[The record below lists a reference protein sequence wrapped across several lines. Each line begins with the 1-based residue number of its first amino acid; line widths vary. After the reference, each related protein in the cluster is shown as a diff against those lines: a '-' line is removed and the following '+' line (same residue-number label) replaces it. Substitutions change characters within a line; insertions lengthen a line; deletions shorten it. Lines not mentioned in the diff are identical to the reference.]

1 MSTYTDEL
9 CYTES
14 PFDLEGAEHSRL
26 MAKRF
31 FPPYIRRVGQ
41 LINNIHR
48 IHPPTACRLTMG
60 VLSVALPTKLKSE
73 DKAFYKSGKAQLHTC
88 GKHQFYTYA
97 YGKGPKI
104 LLLHG
109 WCSKGAR
116 WANYVEQITQAGLQ
130 AIVMDAPSHGQS
142 PGRFLSV
149 PDYIKCVKQVLQ
161 TQSDWYAIVGHSMG
175 SLTGIIAANDLAQTR
190 TLSKCVLMN
199 TFSNCDAL
207 MSKFARCL
215 GVSETVLVDTRQWIT
230 QYTGSPLAYFT
241 LSNHLKPLNTKNLLV
256 ADKNDIVVP
265 SREIAQIVNEIP
277 AIEVIITDGLG
288 HNLRCEYITKQVVD
302 FVVA

>member
-1 MSTYTDEL
+1 MTTYTNEL
-9 CYTES
+9 SYMQTQ
-14 PFDLEGAEHSRL
+14 FDQEDAEHSRL

-31 FPPYIRRVGQ
+31 FPPYIHRVGQ
-41 LINNIHR
+41 AINSIHR
-48 IHPPTACRLTMG
+48 LHPLTACRLTMG
-60 VLSVALPTKLKSE
+60 VLSVAAPTKLKSE
-73 DKAFYKSGKAQLHTC
+73 DKAFYKSGKAQLYTC
-88 GKHQFYTYA
+88 GKHQFYTYT
-97 YGKGPKI
+97 YGKGPKV

-116 WANYVEQITQAGLQ
+116 WVSYVEQFTQAGLQ

-149 PDYIKCVKQVLQ
+149 PDYIKCIKQVLQ
-161 TQSDWYAIVGHSMG
+161 SQSNWYAIVGHSMG
-175 SLTGIIAANDLAQTR
+175 SLTGIIAANDFVQTKA
-190 TLSKCVLMN
+190 LSKCVLMN

-230 QYTGSPLAYFT
+230 QYAGRPLADFT
-241 LSNHLKPLNTKNLLV
+241 LSKHLKPLNTRNLLV
-256 ADKNDIVVP
+256 ADENDIVVP
-265 SREIAQIVNEIP
+265 NREIAQIINEIP
-277 AIEVIITDGLG
+277 EIKVMLTQGLG
-288 HNLRCEYITKQVVD
+288 HNLRCEQVMKQVVD